1 MIDGLDKLI
10 AFAQISG
17 SINVLCR
24 FQGQWSVHHRQ
35 RRGHGMVHFVT
46 EGSGWLK
53 IGAEQA
59 KLVQKGDLIVLPN
72 SAEHILSNHHLC
84 DSNVSRNIE
93 YERQGV
99 FTVKTSGVGDPELS
113 LFCADFSYEAHADL
127 FRGLPDVLFLD
138 GNGAEFCHLLGLL
151 KNEAAEPLAA
161 SSHIVDALL
170 QILLVLILRRYLNEH
185 AESSK
190 LFGVLNGLQDKRLRQ
205 VMVEV
210 LNKPAEDWTV
220 ERMAQ
225 QAYLSRAQLMRLFK
239 QYVGMG
245 PHAFLNRV
253 RLQEAALLLRKSTDS
268 VLKIALSVGFQSET
282 NFGKSFKKEFG
293 LAPGAYRKYKIDNSE
308 NA

>member
-1 MIDGLDKLI
+1 MVDGLDKLI

-35 RRGHGMVHFVT
+35 RRGHGTVHFVT

-53 IGAEQA
+53 IGTEPA
-59 KLVQKGDLIVLPN
+59 KLVQKGDLIVLPH
-72 SAEHILSNHHLC
+72 SAEHILSHHHLC
-84 DSNVSRNIE
+84 DVHANKHVV

-99 FTVKTSGVGDPELS
+99 FTIKTSGVGEPELS
-113 LFCADFSYEAHADL
+113 LFCADFSYEAYADL

-138 GNGAEFCHLLGLL
+138 GNSAEFCHLLGLL

-161 SSHIVDALL
+161 SSHIIDALL
-170 QILLVLILRRYLNEH
+170 QILLVLILRRYLSDH
-185 AESSK
+185 SQPK

-205 VMVEV
+205 VMMEV
-210 LNKPAEDWTV
+210 LNQPAEDWTV

-225 QAYLSRAQLMRLFK
+225 QAHISRAQLMRLFK
-239 QYVGMG
+239 HYVGMG
-245 PHAFLNRV
+245 PHAFLNRI

-293 LAPGAYRKYKIDNSE
+293 LAPGAYRKYKTDDGES
-308 NA
+308 A